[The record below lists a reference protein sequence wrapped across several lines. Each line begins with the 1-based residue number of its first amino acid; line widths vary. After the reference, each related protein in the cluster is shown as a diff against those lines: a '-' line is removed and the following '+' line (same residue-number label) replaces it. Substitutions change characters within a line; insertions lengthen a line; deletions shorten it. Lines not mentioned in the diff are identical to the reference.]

1 MPEKPGNRVTP
12 LMLMILDGWG
22 YREAGDYNAVRKAE
36 TPVLD
41 RLFGDYPHTLIG
53 TSGPDVGL
61 PPGQMG
67 NSEVGHQNLG
77 AGRIVYQDFTRIT
90 RSIEEGEFF
99 SNPVLLQACDAVK
112 TRGSALHLMGLVSDG
127 GVHSHLDHLKA
138 LVTLAVDQGLSR
150 IYLHAFLDGRDTSPT
165 SGVGY
170 LREMESF
177 LEEKGVGRIVTVMGR
192 YYAMDRDARW
202 DRIEKAYRVLVEG
215 GTCRTSAVEAVSDS
229 YREGKTDE
237 FVPPMS
243 IVPLGEAPV
252 TIGDGDEILFFNF
265 RSDRARE
272 MTQAFT
278 EETFSGF
285 PRKRIDLASFVC
297 MTEYDETFS
306 LPVVFPPHPLKNIF
320 AAVISREGLRQLRI
334 AETEKYA
341 HVTFFFNGGVE
352 KKYAG
357 EERILIPSPREVS
370 TYDEKPEMSAPAV
383 TDAVVQGIEEDRFDV
398 IILNFANGDMVG
410 HTGVY
415 EAAIS
420 AMEAVDRCIG
430 RIFEVLQR
438 KRGTLL
444 ITADHGNC
452 EMMQEPGSPEPF
464 TAHTVNPVPLI
475 LTRQGLHLRDK
486 GILADIAPTLLEL
499 LGIPQPPEMTGRS
512 LIVDENGH
520 CKAG

>member
-1 MPEKPGNRVTP
+1 MPEHPVNSTTP

-22 YREAGDYNAVRKAE
+22 YRESTDYNAVRKAE

-41 RLFGDYPHTLIG
+41 RLFREYPHTLMG
-53 TSGPDVGL
+53 ASGLDVGL

-90 RSIEEGEFF
+90 RAIENGNFF
-99 SNPVLLQACDAVK
+99 SNSAFSRICETVK
-112 TRGSALHLMGLVSDG
+112 KRGSVLHLMGLVSDG

-138 LVTLAVDQGLSR
+138 LVTLAADRGLSKVC
-150 IYLHAFLDGRDTSPT
+150 LHAFLDGRDTPPT

-170 LREMESF
+170 LRKVESF
-177 LEEKGVGRIVTVMGR
+177 LREKGVGRFATVMGR
-192 YYAMDRDARW
+192 YYAMDRDSRW
-202 DRIEKAYRVLVEG
+202 DRVEKAYRTMVEG
-215 GTCRTSAVEAVSDS
+215 GSCRTSVEEAVSAS
-229 YREGKTDE
+229 YRDGNTDE

-243 IVPLGEAPV
+243 IVPPGEAPAV
-252 TIGDGDEILFFNF
+252 IRDGDGIIFFNF

-272 MTQAFT
+272 ITRAFT

-285 PRKRIDLASFVC
+285 ARKHIDLASFVC

-306 LPVVFPPHPLKNIF
+306 LPVAFPPHSLKNIF
-320 AAVISREGLRQLRI
+320 AEVISRQGLRQLRI

-341 HVTFFFNGGVE
+341 HVTFFFNGGEE
-352 KKYAG
+352 KKYPG
-357 EERILIPSPREVS
+357 EERILIPSPREVA
-370 TYDEKPEMSAPAV
+370 TYDEKPEMSAPEV
-383 TDAVVQGIEEDRFDV
+383 TDAVIRGIKEDAFDV

-415 EAAIS
+415 EAAVS
-420 AMEAVDRCIG
+420 AVEAVDRCVG
-430 RIFEVLQR
+430 RIFEVLDR
-438 KRGTLL
+438 KEGTLL
-444 ITADHGNC
+444 ITSDHGNC
-452 EMMQEPGSPEPF
+452 EMMREPGSSEPF
-464 TAHTVNPVPLI
+464 TAHTVNPVPLV
-475 LTRQGLHLRDK
+475 LTRKGIHLRGN

-512 LIVDENGH
+512 LILDENAH
-520 CKAG
+520 